1 MTERTSTR
9 TVGYCT
15 NVHAGATLED
25 LCINLQQHAPTIHQ
39 LLGDQDPLPI
49 GLWLSRHALDD
60 LLVTGV
66 EHLHQTLEHMGVTV
80 FTLNGFPYGNFHESE
95 VKHRVYAPDWSK
107 SERLIYTIEL
117 ARVLNVLIPRDST
130 AGISTL
136 PVCWSNPS
144 ARVIET
150 ATANLRTAASSLAA
164 IEARTGTCL
173 HLDLEPE
180 PGCFLQRSQD
190 VVDFFEQHLLNS
202 ANENT
207 IRRHL
212 RVCHDVCHAAVMFE
226 PQAEAIANYD
236 AAGIAIGKV
245 QVSSALQ
252 ADGSVPHQL
261 EELATFAEPRWLH
274 QACIR
279 CNGRIEFYED
289 LPKALEAHP
298 PADDSC
304 WRVHFHVPVHEMN
317 IGSLSTTQSDL
328 VDAIDLLASR
338 SDITD
343 WEVETYAWNAIP
355 GFQGG
360 HELAE
365 GIAEEIRWTRQR
377 LDDAS

>member
-1 MTERTSTR
+1 MTEQTGTR

-25 LCINLQQHAPTIHQ
+25 VCAKLQQHVPVIRQ
-39 LLGDQDPLPI
+39 YLGDQGPLPI

-60 LLVTGV
+60 ILVNGV
-66 EHLHQTLEHMGVTV
+66 AQLNHTLDHMGAAV

-117 ARVLNVLIPRDST
+117 ARVLNLLVPPDTT

-144 ARVIET
+144 AKVLE
-150 ATANLRTAASSLAA
+150 AAAANLRTAASSLAA

-173 HLDLEPE
+173 HVDLEPE
-180 PGCFLQRSQD
+180 PGCLLQRSQD
-190 VVDFFEQHLLNS
+190 VVDFFENHLLTV
-202 ANENT
+202 ADEHI

-226 PQAEAIANYD
+226 PQADAIATYD

-252 ADGSVPHQL
+252 ADGGEPRQL
-261 EELATFAEPRWLH
+261 EELSTFSEPRWLH
-274 QACIR
+274 QVCIR
-279 CNGRIEFYED
+279 SNDQVSFYED
-289 LPKALEAHP
+289 LPNALEGHEP
-298 PADDSC
+298 DGGC
-304 WRVHFHVPVHEMN
+304 WRIHFHVPVHQATL
-317 IGSLSTTQSDL
+317 GSLSTTQPDL
-328 VDAIDLLASR
+328 ADAIDLLASR
-338 SDITD
+338 DDITD
-343 WEVETYAWNAIP
+343 WEVETYAWNAMP
-355 GFQGG
+355 GFQGE
-360 HELAE
+360 HELAK

-377 LDDAS
+377 LGDAS